1 MADNSIQ
8 ENRLS
13 LARASLREALA
24 RYSHLRQGKKN
35 SNNTELEA
43 ALQTQLDILSY
54 TSEKL
59 DRNVIR
65 IATFGMVSRGK
76 SAVLNALLGQ
86 KILQT
91 GPLNGVTQWPRSVR
105 WSVPLPLLDSV
116 EPPQPPLGKG
126 GLMEPPLGKGGLME
140 PPLGKGGLMEPPLGK
155 GGPMEP
161 PLSKGGPGGIQVE
174 LIDTP
179 GIDEVGGEVRG
190 DMAKQVTRQ
199 ADLILFV
206 VAGDITRTE
215 YQALCELQT
224 AQKPLIL
231 VFNKIDLYP
240 ELDRK
245 AIYQSLQSLGNSEE
259 LAADS
264 VADETNSENLSDPNN
279 PSPKSTPKS
288 APKIAKSL
296 EIVMVAAEPA
306 PVQVRVEWSD
316 GSVTHE
322 WESPPPQIDQ
332 LKHKILTILNRE
344 GRSLLALN
352 ALVEARDAEANIA
365 RQVLKLRQTEADDL
379 IWQFAKYKALAVGIN
394 PIAFLDVMGATV
406 ADLALIR
413 SLSRLYGLPMT
424 GYEAGKLWQT
434 IFSSA
439 GGVLLGE
446 LGSSFLLGFGKSA
459 AAAAPQIGFS
469 TFAGV
474 AVTQASL
481 AAYGTYAVGRAAQVY
496 LEKGCTW
503 GPLGQDT
510 VIQEILATI
519 ERNTIIDRLQQEF
532 KI

>member
-1 MADNSIQ
+1 MADNSLQ

-43 ALQTQLDILSY
+43 ALQYQLDILTS

-59 DRNVIR
+59 DYNIIR
-65 IATFGMVSRGK
+65 IATFGLVSRGK
-76 SAVLNALLGQ
+76 SAVLNALLGH

-105 WSVPLPLLDSV
+105 WSVPLSFLDS
-116 EPPQPPLGKG
+116 EESPQPPLAKGGKG
-126 GLMEPPLGKGGLME
+126 GV
-140 PPLGKGGLMEPPLGK
+140 
-155 GGPMEP
+155 
-161 PLSKGGPGGIQVE
+161 QVE

-179 GIDEVGGEVRG
+179 GLDEVGGEVRG
-190 DMAKQVTRQ
+190 EMAKQVTRQ

-224 AQKPLIL
+224 AQKPVIL

-245 AIYQSLQSLGNSEE
+245 AIFQSLQALGNSEE
-259 LAADS
+259 LAAAA
-264 VADETNSENLSDPNN
+264 VRHETDSENLSDPNN
-279 PSPKSTPKS
+279 PSDKSTAKSPPKT
-288 APKIAKSL
+288 AKSL

-316 GSVTHE
+316 GRVTNE
-322 WESPPPQIDQ
+322 WESPPAQIDE

-365 RQVLKLRQTEADDL
+365 RHVLKLRQTEAEDL
-379 IWQFAKYKALAVGIN
+379 IWQFAKYKALAVGLN
-394 PIAFLDVMGATV
+394 PVAFLDVMGASV

-459 AAAAPQIGFS
+459 AAAAPHIGFS

-532 KI
+532 KIGT

>member
-1 MADNSIQ
+1 MADNSLQ
-8 ENRLS
+8 KNRLS
-13 LARASLREALA
+13 LARASLRQSLA
-24 RYSHLRQGKKN
+24 RYSHLRQGQKN
-35 SNNTELEA
+35 SNIEVEA
-43 ALQTQLDILSY
+43 ALQNQLDILTY

-59 DRNVIR
+59 DRNLIR
-65 IATFGMVSRGK
+65 IATFGLVSRGK

-105 WSVPLPLLDSV
+105 WAVPLSLDNGESGDV
-116 EPPQPPLGKG
+116 
-126 GLMEPPLGKGGLME
+126 
-140 PPLGKGGLMEPPLGK
+140 
-155 GGPMEP
+155 
-161 PLSKGGPGGIQVE
+161 QVE

-190 DMAKQVTRQ
+190 EMAKQVTRQ

-206 VAGDITRTE
+206 VSGDITRTE

-240 ELDRK
+240 ELDRQ
-245 AIYQSLQSLGNSEE
+245 AIYKSLQALGNTES
-259 LAADS
+259 LADAVTDEQNGENFVDRSAKVVTKS
-264 VADETNSENLSDPNN
+264 VTKN
-279 PSPKSTPKS
+279 PKY
-288 APKIAKSL
+288 L
-296 EIVMVAAEPA
+296 EIAMIAAEPA
-306 PVQVRVEWSD
+306 PVQVRMEWSD
-316 GSVTHE
+316 GSITHE
-322 WESPPPQIDQ
+322 WESPPPQVDE
-332 LKHKILTILNRE
+332 LKQKILTILNRE

-352 ALVEARDAEANIA
+352 ALIEARDAEANIA
-365 RQVLKLRQTEADDL
+365 HQVLKLRQTEAENL
-379 IWQFAKYKALAVGIN
+379 IWQFAKYKALAVGLN
-394 PIAFLDVMGATV
+394 PVAFLDIMGATV

-459 AAAAPQIGFS
+459 AVAAPHIGFS

-503 GPLGQDT
+503 GPLGHDT
-510 VIQEILATI
+510 VIQEILGTI
-519 ERNTIIDRLQQEF
+519 ERDTIIDRLQQEL
-532 KI
+532 KITK